1 MKVLHFSNKPA
12 FPLIDGGC
20 IAIKGILQSLL
31 KSSESNNYRIET
43 YHFTLSTHKHPFRLD
58 AYPSSWRDRMIIE
71 DIFIDTKTSIPGAI
85 INLAKNKSYNISRFD
100 SKIVKKRLKKLLE
113 EQAFDLV
120 ILESAFLLPYLHVFK
135 EQNLKVVLRAH
146 NIEHFIWSDLANN
159 AFGIKKWYF
168 NILAKQLK
176 SYEQKMIPKVD
187 GLIPI
192 SSEDEAYFKTFL
204 NADIPTQTIETI
216 VNYPEKIG
224 DFEKSDFYFLGAMD
238 WSPNKEGINWLLNEV
253 FKKKTLPDLFHL
265 AGKSLDRGEINFPNL
280 VCHGQVENAFK
291 FITEHGVCL
300 IPLKSGS
307 GIKIKLLENM
317 ALGKPIITT
326 SEGVKGV
333 GVEHKKEVW
342 IADTPEE
349 FQQAMI
355 ELQRDRYLREKL
367 GLNAYQF
374 IINNFDEN
382 ILTNRLIEFIKEI

>member
-20 IAIKGILQSLL
+20 IAIKGILQSLI
-31 KSSESNNYRIET
+31 KTPEVET
-43 YHFTLSTHKHPFRLD
+43 YHFTLSTHKHPFKLE
-58 AYPSSWRDRMIIE
+58 AYPNSWRNNMIIE
-71 DIFIDTKTSIPGAI
+71 DIYIETKTSIPGAI
-85 INLAKNKSYNISRFD
+85 INLAKNKSYNISRFN
-100 SKIVKKRLKKLLE
+100 SKAVKKRLKKLLE
-113 EQAFDLV
+113 EQDFDVV
-120 ILESAFLLPYLHVFK
+120 ILESAFLLPYLKVIK
-135 EQNLKVVLRAH
+135 ESKVKVVLRAH
-146 NIEHFIWSDLANN
+146 NIEHFIWSDLAKNS
-159 AFGIKKWYF
+159 FGIKKWYF
-168 NILAKQLK
+168 KILSKQLK
-176 SYEQKMIPKVD
+176 KYEKKMIPKAD

-192 SSEDEAYFKTFL
+192 SSEDEKYFKSFL
-204 NADIPTQTIETI
+204 DKEMPIQTIETI

-224 DFEKSDFYFLGAMD
+224 DFKKSDFYFLGAMD
-238 WSPNKEGINWLLNEV
+238 WKPNKEAVDWLLNEV
-253 FKKKTLPDLFHL
+253 LKNDTSPDLFHL
-265 AGKSLDRGEINFPNL
+265 AGKGLEKGEINYPNL
-280 VCHGQVENAFK
+280 VCHGQVENAYN
-291 FITEHGVCL
+291 FITEHGICL

-342 IADTPEE
+342 IADTPTE
-349 FQQAMI
+349 FKQAMI
-355 ELQRDRYLREKL
+355 ELQKDPDLRERL